1 MCEIYVI
8 MLLFGFSVFIINL
21 YEPDF
26 TVRKTR
32 SVLYA
37 ASLQKFLQSDRKGI
51 SFLSVYNVGFQK

>member
-1 MCEIYVI
+1 

-37 ASLQKFLQSDRKGI
+37 ASLQKFLENIVEAMKRIKET
-51 SFLSVYNVGFQK
+51 LARLR

>member
-1 MCEIYVI
+1 MYEIYVI

-37 ASLQKFLQSDRKGI
+37 AS
-51 SFLSVYNVGFQK
+51 